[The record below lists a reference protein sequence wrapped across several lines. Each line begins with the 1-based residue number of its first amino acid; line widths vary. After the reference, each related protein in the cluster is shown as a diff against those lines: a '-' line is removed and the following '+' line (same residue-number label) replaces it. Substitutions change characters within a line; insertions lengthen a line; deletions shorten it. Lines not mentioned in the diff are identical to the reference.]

1 MGVRGLSR
9 LAAPGNKL
17 LHAKVISIHQDVV
30 EHGNRNFLRRN
41 AINVLGFEVDKNQML
56 GKQRQVSGRAEP
68 ESTLMQILHLALE
81 LLSGCGMI
89 LKVRS
94 RASLEVGL
102 VHHSLSSRDHYSLVI
117 FCNDLNLSGGSHV

>member
-1 MGVRGLSR
+1 MGVPGLDR
-9 LAAPGNKL
+9 LQALGNKL
-17 LHAKVISIHQDVV
+17 LHAKVISIHQDIV
-30 EHGNRNFLRRN
+30 EHRNRNFPRRN

-56 GKQRQVSGRAEP
+56 GERMRVSGRVEP
-68 ESTLMQILHLALE
+68 EGTLMQILRLALE

-94 RASLEVGL
+94 RTLLEDGL
-102 VHHSLSSRDHYSLVI
+102 VHHSLSSRVYYSLVI